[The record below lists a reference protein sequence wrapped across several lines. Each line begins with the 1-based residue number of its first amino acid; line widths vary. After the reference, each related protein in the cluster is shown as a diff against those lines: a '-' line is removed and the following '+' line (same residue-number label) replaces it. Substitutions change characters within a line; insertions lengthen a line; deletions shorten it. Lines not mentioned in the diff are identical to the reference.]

1 MRSITVHHS
10 LSSNW
15 RCTAKSHGALDWSV
29 AGKSIPIW
37 EDSYPIW
44 CFKRK
49 IAKDLWQYL
58 IQIHSQIYKHTY
70 IYIYTCVHI
79 YVQYIYIYVCVCMY
93 AWIYI
98 ICPCV
103 YCHSRTLPTWKNSL
117 SSPGVNASPQ
127 WSESFRTPC
136 PGISGSIFG
145 LANGYVQ
152 FIDIDD
158 DDDDDTTQKTKGS
171 ITPCVYI

>member
-1 MRSITVHHS
+1 MGMRSITVHHS

-70 IYIYTCVHI
+70 IYTCVHI
-79 YVQYIYIYVCVCMY
+79 YVQYIYICL
-93 AWIYI
+93 
-98 ICPCV
+98 CV
-103 YCHSRTLPTWKNSL
+103 YVRMDIHHMPVCILSFQDSSNLEKLAELSGRKCFTPVVWVLSDTLPWHFWQHFWV
-117 SSPGVNASPQ
+117 G
-127 WSESFRTPC
+127 
-136 PGISGSIFG
+136 
-145 LANGYVQ
+145 
-152 FIDIDD
+152 
-158 DDDDDTTQKTKGS
+158 
-171 ITPCVYI
+171 